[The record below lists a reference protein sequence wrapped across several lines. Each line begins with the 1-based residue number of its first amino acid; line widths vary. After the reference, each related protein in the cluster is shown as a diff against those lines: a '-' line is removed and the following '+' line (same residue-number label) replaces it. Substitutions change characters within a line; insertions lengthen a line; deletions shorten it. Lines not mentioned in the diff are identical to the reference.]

1 MAETIAYYKHNAST
15 LLTSLREAG
24 LEAYGGTDSPYIW
37 LRTPDGMT
45 SWGFFDMLLEALP
58 RGGHSGLRI
67 RPSGEGYLRLTA
79 FATHEATAE
88 AASRI
93 AALRL

>member
-15 LLTSLREAG
+15 LLTVSARSG
-24 LEAYGGTDSPYIW
+24 SEAYGGTDSPYIW

-45 SWGFFDMLLEALP
+45 SWGFSTCCLECC

-67 RPSGEGYLRLTA
+67 RPVGRGLS
-79 FATHEATAE
+79 
-88 AASRI
+88 ASDSVCHP
-93 AALRL
+93 